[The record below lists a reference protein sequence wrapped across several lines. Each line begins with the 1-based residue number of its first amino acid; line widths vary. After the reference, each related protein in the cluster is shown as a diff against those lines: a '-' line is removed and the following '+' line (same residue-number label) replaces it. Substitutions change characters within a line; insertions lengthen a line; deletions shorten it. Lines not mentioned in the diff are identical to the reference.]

1 MQYRLKRNQWIYY
14 TTFLCSLA
22 QRCSAMLHK
31 DSSHDPSLRL
41 GPVKIG
47 RYDSSP
53 THDSS
58 PAFTASL
65 GHRYEAP
72 NAQPQLETPRPK
84 AIKAVHKADH
94 MEELRKAEE
103 KIGQLGL
110 VPRRSM
116 DGTHGPWAN
125 MAGAFVLVPRSC

>member
-58 PAFTASL
+58 PAFTVCLLNSNCFRLINGHQDPIMALVEIAAGPASCCNVVGNLVKEWQSARSGRTADFATDL
-65 GHRYEAP
+65 GDE
-72 NAQPQLETPRPK
+72 
-84 AIKAVHKADH
+84 
-94 MEELRKAEE
+94 
-103 KIGQLGL
+103 
-110 VPRRSM
+110 RRRVFSKY
-116 DGTHGPWAN
+116 HG
-125 MAGAFVLVPRSC
+125 